1 MSDIKQ
7 IIDNAR
13 VIFSRRKTVGIQI
26 WEDGT
31 LLVKAP
37 VGCPK
42 KDIDKKRKMD

>member
-7 IIDNAR
+7 IIDYAR
-13 VIFSRRKTVGIQI
+13 VNFSRRKTIGIQI